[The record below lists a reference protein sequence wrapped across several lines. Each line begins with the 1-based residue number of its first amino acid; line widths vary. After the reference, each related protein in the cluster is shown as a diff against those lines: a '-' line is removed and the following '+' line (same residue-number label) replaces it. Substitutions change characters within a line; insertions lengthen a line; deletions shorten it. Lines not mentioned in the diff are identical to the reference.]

1 MMRLFKVSASCKT
14 ASTSSFIIFPTGIP
28 VQSATTSATVR
39 LSTKGI
45 TSGWMPCSFF
55 SLLTNSFWRVC
66 SCLVSFS
73 AVPSS
78 ACMICSR
85 TSNSSVTKSAS
96 DFHLSSN
103 FFRRPSTSV
112 NSLPILVIRVSES
125 KLSFFSRSKF
135 ACSSFNASDFFRK
148 NSILPGTACWL
159 TATRAQA
166 VSIKPTALSGSWRA
180 GM

>member
-1 MMRLFKVSASCKT
+1 MMRLFKVSASCNT

-39 LSTKGI
+39 LSTNGI
-45 TSGWMPCSFF
+45 TKGWTPCSFF
-55 SLLTNSFWRVC
+55 NLVTSSFWRVRNCLFSSSVVSC
-66 SCLVSFS
+66 ST
-73 AVPSS
+73 
-78 ACMICSR
+78 CMICSR
-85 TSNSSVTKSAS
+85 TANSSATKSAS

-112 NSLPILVIRVSES
+112 NSLPIFVILASES

-135 ACSSFNASDFFRK
+135 ACSSFNASDFLRRY
-148 NSILPGTACWL
+148 SMLPGTACWL

-166 VSIKPTALSGSWRA
+166 VSIRPTALSGS
-180 GM
+180 